1 MMYTRKLTRLS
12 ENVYSSQ
19 GNYLSAWKDW
29 ERIVSDDIDFYIVEN
44 DEKYYF
50 CFEDLSL
57 GVLENYTNKYGMEF
71 FEYYE

>member
-1 MMYTRKLTRLS
+1 MFQRMLRKEITMYLFH
-12 ENVYSSQ
+12 EEIQ
-19 GNYLSAWKDW
+19 HWKDW